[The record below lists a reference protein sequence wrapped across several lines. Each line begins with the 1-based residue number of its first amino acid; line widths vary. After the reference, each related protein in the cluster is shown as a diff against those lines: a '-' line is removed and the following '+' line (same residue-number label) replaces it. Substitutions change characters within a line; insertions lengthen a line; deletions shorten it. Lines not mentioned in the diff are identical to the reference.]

1 MGNTDLLLDSIV
13 SEIKSTN
20 DALSELKQILIENA
34 RNARRGSGSGGAGGN
49 RGNGSGGNGGGSG
62 GSGNGFTNLF
72 NTLQG
77 EMGSLTR
84 FSLGNNVNVENSV
97 RALGTSLGTVS
108 KSLAGLGGPIGMVSA
123 GFVKIA
129 EAGLMVYE
137 YLNAQLKMYNDI
149 NSSGVTLVN
158 GMNSLKAGANTAFM
172 SVDEFSSVVKNNT
185 QAMIVLEDQY
195 GNGVEKFGSLV
206 NSVQMAQKELGLYG
220 LSQSQI
226 ADITAK
232 NIKIQKMY
240 AGNAQIRDLQEAA
253 STTKFIT
260 DLTYLSRSMG
270 TSIDE
275 LLKKTA
281 STLEGANFANISS
294 ALTSLQGIPE
304 ELANE
309 MTKTMGATF
318 AGLGK
323 GGDALAKTYSEFA
336 NLGYMVP
343 EGLES
348 AANVLGDFNQ
358 SLMEMNKRGV
368 LDAEEY
374 TKFVNDFFKDS
385 MKMSEL
391 KKARDDAIKMG
402 NNEAAQRIQDILNTS
417 ALITAN
423 AAKPVAAWE
432 ELTNRFNTWM
442 GDSIM
447 KPFNNFVNKTT
458 ESFGIYLL
466 NLIDTSDG
474 FWSGTWQ
481 FVKDTGQFIMNGV
494 WDGMKQTAD
503 FLVGGIFK
511 LVDFLFSTNTFELAE
526 EYFGKA
532 LDWVTGSLGSMV
544 DWAGDLF
551 FGIDNASDKAY
562 DWITGKLDGVYDLLG
577 STLDDVK
584 GYWGKFKSWL
594 GFGSD
599 DEVKASNDIKKVEE
613 VQQRVNPANQRQSK
627 ITSGEQNKTTTQVEA
642 TAKPEYKPPVR
653 IESPETPKMTDP
665 GISVAEQMR
674 EQNQKESLS
683 TLKKI
688 LNKYDEQA
696 VTSTAILGYLRE
708 ISENTVPET
717 NR

>member
-149 NSSGVTLVN
+149 NSSGVTLTN
-158 GMNSLKAGANTAFM
+158 GMNSLRKGANTAFM
-172 SVDEFSSVVKNNT
+172 SVEEFSTAVKGNA
-185 QAMIVLEDQY
+185 QAMLVLEDQY
-195 GNGVEKFGSLV
+195 GNGVSKFGELV
-206 NSVQMAQKELGLYG
+206 NSVQVAQNQLGLYG

-232 NIKIQKMY
+232 NIKIQKLY
-240 AGNAQIRDLQEAA
+240 AGNAHLRDMTEAA
-253 STTKFIT
+253 STTKFVS

-270 TSIDE
+270 TSIEE
-275 LLKKTA
+275 LLNKTA
-281 STLEGANFANISS
+281 SIMEGADFSQIQNS
-294 ALTSLQGIPE
+294 LKGLQGIPDE
-304 ELANE
+304 MASE
-309 MTKTMGATF
+309 MTKTMSTMF
-318 AGLGK
+318 AGMGK
-323 GGDALAKTYSEFA
+323 GGDILANSYADFVNTGM
-336 NLGYMVP
+336 LVP
-343 EGLES
+343 EGMEA

-358 SLMEMNKRGV
+358 SLLNMNRNGV
-368 LDAEEY
+368 VSAEEY
-374 TKFVNDFFKDS
+374 NKFVNEFFKDS
-385 MKMSEL
+385 NRLAEL
-391 KKARDDAIKMG
+391 ESARQAAILSG
-402 NNEAAQRIQDILNTS
+402 NKEASNKIQNIIN
-417 ALITAN
+417 AGKLITDN
-423 AAKPVAAWE
+423 ADKPLAAWE

-511 LVDFLFSTNTFELAE
+511 LVDFLFGTNTFALAE

-627 ITSGEQNKTTTQVEA
+627 ITSGEKNKTTTQVEA

-653 IESPETPKMTDP
+653 IESPEAPKMTDP